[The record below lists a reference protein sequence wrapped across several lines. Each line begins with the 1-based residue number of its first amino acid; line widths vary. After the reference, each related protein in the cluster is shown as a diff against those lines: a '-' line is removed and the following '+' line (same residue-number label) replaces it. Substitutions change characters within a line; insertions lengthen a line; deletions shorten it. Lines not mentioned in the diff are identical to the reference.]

1 MIVAAGESLIDL
13 VPDGAGPLSPLVP
26 RRGGGPY
33 NTAVALGRLGAE
45 AAFCSRVS
53 TDAFGETLL
62 DGLRAAG
69 VATGLVQRGPEPTT
83 LAVAAVAADG
93 SAGYSFYA
101 EGTADRLFEL
111 PERLPDAVRAVAFGT
126 CSLVLEPGAGAY
138 DALLRRE
145 AGRGVLTLLDPNV
158 RPGLISDGDA
168 HRRRFLERLPH
179 VSLLKLSEEDARW
192 LGGSPG
198 EWLARGPSAV
208 VLTRGARGLTVFT
221 DGPAVSVPAVPV
233 PVADTI
239 GAGDTVNAAL
249 LHGLGS
255 RSPAALDAGEW
266 TELLSFA
273 ARAAAVTCSR
283 PGAEP
288 PYAAELVTSDTVL
301 PLHGVPALVC
311 APGGPPLAGRRA
323 ALDLVGDALGRGAE
337 LVVVPVER
345 LGGDFFR
352 PGGGPAG
359 EVVPLFAEHGLRLA
373 VVGEVPSRVTS
384 GSWPHC
390 PGVGDGRDAPV
401 RFADSIPALMA
412 GLAARP
418 GP

>member
-13 VPDGAGPLSPLVP
+13 VPEGAGPLSALVP

-53 TDAFGETLL
+53 TDAFGEVLL

-69 VATGLVQRGPEPTT
+69 VTTGLVQRGPEPTT
-83 LAVAAVAADG
+83 LAVASVGADG

-111 PERLPDAVRAVAFGT
+111 PGPLPDAVRAIAFGT

-158 RPGLISDGDA
+158 RPGLVPDADA
-168 HRRRFLERLPH
+168 HRERFLGRLPY
-179 VSLLKLSEEDARW
+179 VSLLKLSEEDAGW
-192 LGGSPG
+192 LGGSPA
-198 EWLARGPSAV
+198 EWLAAGPSAV
-208 VLTRGARGLTVFT
+208 VLTRGSEGLTVFT
-221 DGPAVSVPAVPV
+221 GELTVSVPAVPV
-233 PVADTI
+233 AVADTI

-255 RSPAALDAGEW
+255 RSPAALDADEW
-266 TELLSFA
+266 ADLLTFA

-288 PYAAELVTSDTVL
+288 PYAAEL
-301 PLHGVPALVC
+301 
-311 APGGPPLAGRRA
+311 
-323 ALDLVGDALGRGAE
+323 E
-337 LVVVPVER
+337 
-345 LGGDFFR
+345 
-352 PGGGPAG
+352 
-359 EVVPLFAEHGLRLA
+359 
-373 VVGEVPSRVTS
+373 
-384 GSWPHC
+384 
-390 PGVGDGRDAPV
+390 
-401 RFADSIPALMA
+401 
-412 GLAARP
+412 
-418 GP
+418 